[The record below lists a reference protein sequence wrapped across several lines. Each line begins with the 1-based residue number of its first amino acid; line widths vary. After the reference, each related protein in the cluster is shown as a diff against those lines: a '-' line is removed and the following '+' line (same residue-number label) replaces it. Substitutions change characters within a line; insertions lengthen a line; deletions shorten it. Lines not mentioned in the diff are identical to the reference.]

1 MIKIIISIINMFF
14 GNTSAQRFKRLMI
27 ILITIGIIYVL
38 NVNLGY
44 DKTKGGFYWKPL
56 DAHVEVKR

>member
-1 MIKIIISIINMFF
+1 MIM
-14 GNTSAQRFKRLMI
+14 
-27 ILITIGIIYVL
+27 LITIGIIYVL

-56 DAHVEVKR
+56 DAHIEVKK